1 MCTSTVRIKRIF
13 CEMRFL
19 PGHASVTRCYEDREN
34 KVDRLRRSDHMIVE
48 EPVMCHAETDGSA
61 FEKILQAV

>member
-1 MCTSTVRIKRIF
+1 
-13 CEMRFL
+13 MRFL